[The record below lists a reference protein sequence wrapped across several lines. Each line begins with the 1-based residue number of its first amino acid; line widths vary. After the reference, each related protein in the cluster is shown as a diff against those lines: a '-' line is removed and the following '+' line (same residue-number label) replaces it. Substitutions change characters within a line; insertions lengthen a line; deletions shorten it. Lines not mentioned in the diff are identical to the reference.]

1 MYGSVRRY
9 RIDPKNMD
17 ELVKRVPGAVD
28 LMSSLTGFRA
38 YYVVRGGD
46 DDSIATLS
54 LFSDKEAA
62 VLSNVVAAN
71 WVKENAADLVSSAVD
86 TVTGEVIAFM

>member
-28 LMSSLTGFRA
+28 VMSSLTGFRA

-46 DDSIATLS
+46 DLIATLS

>member
-28 LMSSLTGFRA
+28 VMSSLTGFRA
-38 YYVVRGGD
+38 YYVLRGG

-71 WVKENAADLVSSAVD
+71 WVKENAANLVSSAVD
-86 TVTGEVIAFM
+86 TVTGEVIAFV

>member
-9 RIDPKNMD
+9 RIDPKYMD

-28 LMSSLTGFRA
+28 VMSSLTGFRA
-38 YYVVRGGD
+38 YYVVRGG

>member
-28 LMSSLTGFRA
+28 VMSSLTGFRA
-38 YYVVRGGD
+38 YYVVRGC

>member
-28 LMSSLTGFRA
+28 VMSSLTGFRA

-46 DDSIATLS
+46 NSIATLS

>member
-9 RIDPKNMD
+9 RVDPKNID
-17 ELVKRVPGAVD
+17 ELIKLIPGAVD
-28 LMSSLTGFRA
+28 VMSSLTGFRA

-46 DDSIATLS
+46 DLIATLS
-54 LFSDKEAA
+54 LFSDKDAA
-62 VLSNVVAAN
+62 VLSNVVAEK

-86 TVTGEVIAFM
+86 TVTGQVIAFR

>member
-28 LMSSLTGFRA
+28 VMSSLTGFRA

-46 DDSIATLS
+46 NSIATLI

-62 VLSNVVAAN
+62 VLSNVVVAN

-86 TVTGEVIAFM
+86 TVTGEVIAFI

>member
-28 LMSSLTGFRA
+28 VMSSLTGFRA

-46 DDSIATLS
+46 DSIATLS
-54 LFSDKEAA
+54 LFNDKEAA

>member
-28 LMSSLTGFRA
+28 VMSSLTGFRA
-38 YYVVRGGD
+38 YYVVRGG

>member
-9 RIDPKNMD
+9 HIDPKNMD

-28 LMSSLTGFRA
+28 VMSSLTGFRA
-38 YYVVRGGD
+38 YYVLRGG

-54 LFSDKEAA
+54 LFSNEDSA
-62 VLSNVVAAN
+62 VLSNVVAEK
-71 WVKENAADLVSSAVD
+71 WVKDNAADLVSSAID
-86 TVTGEVIAFM
+86 TVTGQVIAYR

>member
-28 LMSSLTGFRA
+28 VMSSLTGFRA

-46 DDSIATLS
+46 NSIATLS

-86 TVTGEVIAFM
+86 TVTGEVIAFR

>member
-28 LMSSLTGFRA
+28 QLDRYLTSA
-38 YYVVRGGD
+38 T
-46 DDSIATLS
+46 IART
-54 LFSDKEAA
+54 
-62 VLSNVVAAN
+62 
-71 WVKENAADLVSSAVD
+71 
-86 TVTGEVIAFM
+86 TR

>member
-28 LMSSLTGFRA
+28 VMSSLTGFRA

-46 DDSIATLS
+46 DSIATLS
-54 LFSDKEAA
+54 LFNDKDAA
-62 VLSNVVAAN
+62 VLSNVVAEK

>member
-1 MYGSVRRY
+1 MYASVRRY

-28 LMSSLTGFRA
+28 VMSSLNGFRA

-46 DDSIATLS
+46 DSIATVS
-54 LFSDKEAA
+54 LFNDMEAA
-62 VLSNVVAAN
+62 VLSNQTAAS
-71 WVKENAADLVSSAVD
+71 WVRKNAADLVSGTID
-86 TVTGEVIAFM
+86 TVTGEVVAYK

>member
-1 MYGSVRRY
+1 
-9 RIDPKNMD
+9 MD

-28 LMSSLTGFRA
+28 VMSSLTGFRA

-46 DDSIATLS
+46 NSIATLS
-54 LFSDKEAA
+54 LFNDKEAA

>member
-28 LMSSLTGFRA
+28 VMSSLTGFRA
-38 YYVVRGGD
+38 YYVVRGG

-86 TVTGEVIAFM
+86 TVTGEVIAFI

>member
-17 ELVKRVPGAVD
+17 EFVKRIPGAVEVI
-28 LMSSLTGFRA
+28 SSLSGFRA

-46 DDSIATLS
+46 DSIATLS
-54 LFSDKEAA
+54 LFSDKDSA
-62 VLSNVVAAN
+62 VLSNHAAEK
-71 WVKENAADLVSSAVD
+71 WVKDNAAELVSGAVD
-86 TVTGEVIAFM
+86 TVTGQVVAYM

>member
-28 LMSSLTGFRA
+28 VMSSLTGFRA
-38 YYVVRGGD
+38 YYVVRGGN
-46 DDSIATLS
+46 DSIATLS

>member
-9 RIDPKNMD
+9 RVDPKNMD

-28 LMSSLTGFRA
+28 VMRSLTGSRA

-46 DDSIATLS
+46 DLIATLS

-86 TVTGEVIAFM
+86 TVTGEVIAFI

>member
-9 RIDPKNMD
+9 RVDPKNMD
-17 ELVKRVPGAVD
+17 ELVKRIPSAVD
-28 LMSSLTGFRA
+28 VMSSLTGFRA

-46 DDSIATLS
+46 DSIATLS
-54 LFSDKEAA
+54 LFSDKDAA
-62 VLSNVVAAN
+62 VLSNVVAEK

-86 TVTGEVIAFM
+86 TVTGQVIAFR

>member
-28 LMSSLTGFRA
+28 VMSSLTGFRA
-38 YYVVRGGD
+38 YYVVRGG

-86 TVTGEVIAFM
+86 TVTGEVIAFR

>member
-28 LMSSLTGFRA
+28 VMSSLGLVSGRTMSSEA
-38 YYVVRGGD
+38 AMIL
-46 DDSIATLS
+46 IATLS

-86 TVTGEVIAFM
+86 TVTGEVIAFR

>member
-1 MYGSVRRY
+1 
-9 RIDPKNMD
+9 MD

-28 LMSSLTGFRA
+28 VMSSLTGFRA
-38 YYVVRGGD
+38 HYVVRGG